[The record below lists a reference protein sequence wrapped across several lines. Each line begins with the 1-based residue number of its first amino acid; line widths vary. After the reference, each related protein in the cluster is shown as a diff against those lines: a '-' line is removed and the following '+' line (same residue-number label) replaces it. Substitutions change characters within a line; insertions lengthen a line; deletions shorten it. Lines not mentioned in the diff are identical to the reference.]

1 MTETLTEKAVVT
13 EAAANTAR
21 EKTAMTET
29 EIATRTRTETR
40 REKEKKT
47 G

>member
-40 REKEKKT
+40 REKAKKT

>member
-1 MTETLTEKAVVT
+1 MTETMTEKAVVT

-21 EKTAMTET
+21 ETTAMTEP
-29 EIATRTRTETR
+29 EIATRTRTETT
-40 REKEKKT
+40 REKAKKT